1 MNLSRRI
8 NVLRSDYVRVFFIAF
23 LTSLCFLL
31 PYMIFNGG
39 PFLFFGDFDVQQV
52 PFYILANRAIRT
64 GDIFWSHLTDLGTN
78 FIGSYSF
85 SLITS
90 PFFMLTL
97 LLPEK
102 WVPYSLGWLL
112 ALKFAFAAVT
122 ALAYLKLFVKN
133 RNYAM
138 IGALLY
144 AFSGFQIYNIF
155 FNNFHEAVVFFPL
168 LLYGLE
174 RLLRDGRKGYFAI
187 AVFINAFVNYFFFFG
202 EVVFLVLYFLMR
214 LFSSDWRL
222 SFKRIL
228 CVAFE
233 SIVGV
238 GLSCIVLIPAVLIVS
253 SNTRMESSLSGW
265 YMLLY
270 LWPQRY
276 AAIVHCFF
284 FPPDLPS
291 RPNFFPEG
299 NAKWASLGA
308 WLPLFSM
315 SGLFAWIQSRKNDWL
330 KYILNACIIIAM
342 VPGLNQLFYAMNLD
356 YYARWFYMFILMIVL
371 ATVKSLETPKV
382 DFIRGIRYSFVITL
396 CIALPLGLL
405 TQNKNGKEVIG
416 LIPYPERF
424 WTNVAIAVGA
434 LVVLYVIYRFMRA
447 NQARFERALLLGVV
461 LFSIIAANAYI
472 VMGLMHSYDHV
483 WLKENC
489 IDNADSMKLEGT
501 EIARVDIYDD
511 GGANQALDN
520 QAMFFHLP
528 TIQAF
533 HSVVP
538 RSIMEFYPAVGVPRD
553 VGSRPEINHIG
564 LRSLLSVRWLLARD
578 NVTEVD
584 MEGFR
589 FVEKRNSFSIF
600 ENENYIPMGFIY
612 DKYVDKE
619 GFEDTSESLRDRLL
633 VKAIYL
639 SDEQIKKYGKFYE
652 KLDTSG
658 YVDLS
663 YDALVEDSAARRSTS
678 AYSAVKDNRG
688 FTFEMN
694 SDKQTLA
701 FFSIPYDEGFTATVN
716 GKPVTIEKVNVGFM
730 AVEIQPGKNVI
741 RFDYFT
747 PGLNEGIIITITSLV
762 LVIAY
767 LLIDRKLRE
776 RTPALVSAS
785 DAASG
790 VDMAQLSSD
799 TEENAEEAPVDTS
812 DIPPAQ
818 DEAPTVETSGS
829 PESGDN
835 GSVEE

>member
-1 MNLSRRI
+1 MNLSRGAR
-8 NVLRSDYVRVFFIAF
+8 VLRSDYTKVFFIAF

-31 PYMIFNGG
+31 PYMILNGG

-64 GDIFWSHLTDLGTN
+64 GDIFWNHLTDLGTN

-90 PFFMLTL
+90 PFFLLTL
-97 LLPEK
+97 LMPES
-102 WVPYSLGWLL
+102 WAPYSLGWLL

-122 ALAYLKLFVKN
+122 SLCYLKLFVKN

-138 IGALLY
+138 IGALIY

-214 LFSSDWRL
+214 LFSSEWRL
-222 SFKRIL
+222 SIRKL
-228 CVAFE
+228 LNVAFE
-233 SIVGV
+233 SVVGV
-238 GLSCIVLIPAVLIVS
+238 GLSCAVLIPAVLIVS
-253 SNTRMESSLSGW
+253 SNTRMESSLGGW
-265 YMLLY
+265 YMVLY

-276 AAIVHCFF
+276 AAIVHSFF

-356 YYARWFYMFILMIVL
+356 YYARWFYMFILMIAL
-371 ATVKSLETPKV
+371 ATAKSLETPKV
-382 DFIRGIRYSFVITL
+382 DFNRGIRYSFVITL

-405 TQNKNGKEVIG
+405 TKMENGKEIIG
-416 LIPYPERF
+416 LIPYKERF
-424 WTNVAIAVGA
+424 WVNVAIAVGA
-434 LVVLYVIYRFMRA
+434 LVVLYLIFRFLRSKPK
-447 NQARFERALLLGVV
+447 NFERALLLGVV
-461 LFSIIAANAYI
+461 VFSILASNAYI

-483 WLKENC
+483 WFKKANL
-489 IDNADSMKLEGT
+489 DNADQMKLEGT
-501 EIARVDIYDD
+501 DIARVDIYDD
-511 GGANQALDN
+511 NGSNQALDN

-528 TIQAF
+528 TIQTF

-538 RSIMEFYPAVGVPRD
+538 RSIMEFYPKVGVTRD
-553 VGSRPEINHIG
+553 VGSRPEISHIG
-564 LRSLLSVRWLLARD
+564 LRSLLSVRWLIARD
-578 NVTEVD
+578 NVTSVD
-584 MEGFR
+584 MEGFS

-600 ENENYIPMGFIY
+600 ENENYIPLGFTY
-612 DKYVDKE
+612 DQYVDEK
-619 GFEDTSESLRDRLL
+619 GFEDTSESMRDRLL

-639 SDEQIKKYGKFYE
+639 SDEQIKKYGGLYE
-652 KLDTSG
+652 QLDTSG
-658 YVDLS
+658 YVDFS
-663 YDALVEDSAARRSTS
+663 YQALTEDSGARRATAAS
-678 AYSAVKDNRG
+678 SAVKDNRG
-688 FTFEMN
+688 FTFEMQ
-694 SDKQTLA
+694 SDKRTLA

-716 GKPVTIEKVNVGFM
+716 GQPVQIEKVSVGFM
-730 AVEIQPGKNVI
+730 AVEIYPGINII
-741 RFDYFT
+741 RFNYFT
-747 PGLNEGIIITITSLV
+747 PGLKLGLIITFCSLMALIIYLVVFPRLCRLV
-762 LVIAY
+762 LAKASCVPSEPESEAHAKT
-767 LLIDRKLRE
+767 L
-776 RTPALVSAS
+776 PAP
-785 DAASG
+785 DAESPG
-790 VDMAQLSSD
+790 G
-799 TEENAEEAPVDTS
+799 E
-812 DIPPAQ
+812 PPAK
-818 DEAPTVETSGS
+818 DDAELASKPCAGENE
-829 PESGDN
+829 P
-835 GSVEE
+835 

>member
-1 MNLSRRI
+1 MNPSKRM
-8 NVLRSDYVRVFFIAF
+8 NMLRSDYVRVFFIAF

-31 PYMIFNGG
+31 PYMILNGG

-64 GDIFWSHLTDLGTN
+64 GDIFRNHLTDLGTN

-122 ALAYLKLFVKN
+122 SLAYIRLFVKN

-138 IGALLY
+138 IGALVY

-222 SFKRIL
+222 SLKKIL

-233 SIVGV
+233 SVVGV
-238 GLSCIVLIPAVLIVS
+238 GLSCVILIPAVLIVS

-276 AAIVHCFF
+276 AAIVHSFF

-356 YYARWFYMFILMIVL
+356 YYARWFYMFVLMIAL
-371 ATVKSLETPKV
+371 ATVKSQKTPMLEFKS
-382 DFIRGIRYSFVITL
+382 GIRYSFVISL

-405 TQNKNGKEVIG
+405 TQTKDGKEVIG
-416 LIPYPERF
+416 LVPYPERF
-424 WTNVAIAVGA
+424 WTNVAIAVGSLVA
-434 LVVLYVIYRFMRA
+434 LYIIYRFLRA
-447 NQARFERALLLGVV
+447 SQARFERALLLGVV
-461 LFSIIAANAYI
+461 VFSITASNAYI

-483 WLKENC
+483 WFKEANL
-489 IDNADSMKLEGT
+489 DNADSMKLEGT
-501 EIARVDIYDD
+501 DIARVDIYDD

-553 VGSRPEINHIG
+553 VGSRPEISHIG
-564 LRSLLSVRWLLARD
+564 LRSLLSVRWLIARD
-578 NVTEVD
+578 NVTDVD
-584 MEGFR
+584 IEGFR

-600 ENENYIPMGFIY
+600 ENENYIPMGFTY
-612 DKYVDKE
+612 DRYVDKE
-619 GFEDTSESLRDRLL
+619 GFENTSESLRDRLL

-639 SDEQIKKYGKFYE
+639 SDEQIKKYGGFYE

-658 YVDLS
+658 YLDLS
-663 YDALVEDSAARRSTS
+663 YETLVEDSAARRATS

-694 SDKQTLA
+694 SDKRTLA

-716 GKPVTIEKVNVGFM
+716 GKPATIEKVSVGFM

-747 PGLNEGIIITITSLV
+747 PGLKTGLIITITSLAA
-762 LVIAY
+762 VIAY
-767 LLIDRKLRE
+767 LLIDRRLRS
-776 RTPALVSAS
+776 RSPVPVAVSSADSTHRAS
-785 DAASG
+785 DVG
-790 VDMAQLSSD
+790 EN
-799 TEENAEEAPVDTS
+799 TETVPVD
-812 DIPPAQ
+812 ILAVQ
-818 DEAPTVETSGS
+818 DEAPAGEVPGTSESGGSGS
-829 PESGDN
+829 GNVGE
-835 GSVEE
+835 